1 MNHKQTAASA
11 AALGL
16 LLLGVAASAT
26 AGRPALAGRGFSA
39 AARPVSGSVRGSE
52 ARASVPA
59 LRQGIYA
66 PGVAAPRHPVAGP
79 NGVSDVFYFNWSGYA
94 AAGARGSFTRVSGS
108 WTVSRLGRCSRE
120 HQTSTQW
127 VGFDGFSSNSPTVEQ
142 AGTISMC
149 FEGRAVYDDW
159 YEMFPTDPVTVTVHQ
174 VAPGDK
180 ISASVTRS
188 GAAYRLVVIDA
199 THRADSFSVRT
210 RCRTCLNDSAEWIN
224 ERDLFASS
232 GYSPLSDYGT
242 WKLTNGAATQSGRP
256 LSIGALPN
264 VNNITMV
271 DATDSYNLAIASALL
286 RRSSFTTTWR
296 DSW

>member
-1 MNHKQTAASA
+1 MSKKQIAASA

-26 AGRPALAGRGFSA
+26 AGRPALAGRHFSA
-39 AARPVSGSVRGSE
+39 AARPVSGSVRESKAG
-52 ARASVPA
+52 ASVPA

-120 HQTSTQW
+120 HQTSTEW
-127 VGFDGFSSNSPTVEQ
+127 VGFDGFSNGTVEQ

-149 FEGRAVYDDW
+149 FEGRAVYYDW
-159 YEMFPTDPVTVTVHQ
+159 YEMFPTDPVTVTEHQ
-174 VAPGDK
+174 VAPGDEV
-180 ISASVTRS
+180 SASVTRS

-199 THRADSFSVRT
+199 THRVDSFSVGT

-242 WKLTNGAATQSGRP
+242 WKLTNGAATHSGKS

-264 VNNITMV
+264 VNNITMI

-286 RRSSFTTTWR
+286 RRNSFTTTWR